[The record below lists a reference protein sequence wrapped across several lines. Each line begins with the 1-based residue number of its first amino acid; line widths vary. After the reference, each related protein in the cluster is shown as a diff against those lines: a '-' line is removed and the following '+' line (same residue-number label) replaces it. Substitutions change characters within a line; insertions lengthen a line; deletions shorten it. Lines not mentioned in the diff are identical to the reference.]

1 MGRSRLLI
9 VVAVV
14 LTHVFLRAPVAAG
27 QAGTAAIAGA
37 VTDTTGSALPGVTI
51 EVRSP
56 ALIEQVRTAVTDG
69 QGAYRILALPPGV
82 YSVTFTLADFRTYRR
97 EGIEL
102 RTGFT
107 APADAVLEVGA
118 VQETVTVTG
127 ASPVV
132 DVQNTQTD
140 NVISRETLQI
150 LPTNQNLQGFATL
163 TPGVTE
169 DGFDVGG
176 NRHERAELKM
186 AGRPPQRLLYDGVT
200 INSLANDGD
209 GKFGSYAVNVPAMQ
223 EVALGLGTMSAEY
236 KDGGINVN
244 HIPREGSNSFAGLV
258 DLGYGNGAMQ
268 WSNLNDEFR
277 NRQVRFAAEARKTWD
292 YAANYGGPIAR
303 NRLWFFGAARWWGGQ
318 ENQPANFYNKLQNAY
333 IGAPFSGVRNYEADV
348 SRRAFTDFHFS
359 DVTGRLTW
367 QVAKNHKISWGHSFQ
382 KSCICDLQVTG
393 AVAPE
398 ATTRFVYDPMHLSHV
413 NYTNPASTRLLI
425 EAGFGYFHDSNLGR
439 PGEGTGP
446 LDISIL
452 ELVGTPTVSANYRYN
467 ASGRGALPSFD
478 YYGHSIFDQYQGR
491 ASMSYVTG
499 TNSLK
504 GGVQLLMAVEDRQTT
519 YGKDAAFPGDV
530 PVSYNFARGLP
541 VSLEQIAS
549 PHLSLTN
556 YRDLGLYIQ
565 DQLTLHRLTL
575 NGGLRFDNFW
585 ASIPAQTRPAGPFVG
600 AISFAAIGSDA
611 LPSFHSVVPRFGAA
625 YDLFGNAKTAIK
637 ASIGKYVNSVGSN
650 LITPYHPALRIST
663 VATRSWS
670 DNGNFV
676 PDCDLTNAAANGE
689 CGALDNRLFG
699 QSTPA
704 TATDPA
710 LLDKGRGYNWQ
721 TTLAV
726 QQEIRQGWGVEV
738 AYDRTWYGDF
748 RVTDNLAVT
757 PADYD
762 PFCVT
767 APSNPR
773 LPNGGGYQIC
783 GLYDINPAKFGAVNN
798 LVTLHE
804 KFGERSQVFNGM
816 RISTDGRFARGAF
829 IGGGL
834 SFGRTWDKNCA
845 IVDSPQGNVG
855 AVPPVPGR
863 LYCDSG
869 PPLSKTIQF
878 KLYSTYSLPY
888 GIDTSATFR
897 VLEGA
902 VIDAN
907 LSYSNAQIAPS
918 LGRDLASCGRLTGAA
933 CTQRVTVPL
942 YAPGDTLFEPRVVVL
957 DWRLSKVVSVGHM
970 RLRGLV
976 DFYNLLNT
984 NAALLVS
991 GTYDSTWPRP
1001 TSTPPGRTV
1010 RIGAKVDW

>member
-1 MGRSRLLI
+1 M
-9 VVAVV
+9 
-14 LTHVFLRAPVAAG
+14 AAG
-27 QAGTAAIAGA
+27 QAGTAAVAGT
-37 VTDTTGSALPGVTI
+37 VTDATGLPLPGVTVSV
-51 EVRSP
+51 ESP
-56 ALIEQVRTAVTDG
+56 ALIEKVRTAVTDG
-69 QGAYRILALPPGV
+69 QGAYRIVALPPGV
-82 YSVTFTLADFRTYRR
+82 YSVTFTLGDFRTYRR

-107 APADAVLEVGA
+107 APADAVLQVGT

-132 DVQNTQTD
+132 DIQNTQTD
-140 NVISRETLQI
+140 NVISQETLQV
-150 LPTNQNLQGFATL
+150 LPTNQNLQGFAAL

-186 AGRPPQRLLYDGVT
+186 AGRPAQRLLYDGVT

-209 GKFGSYAVNVPAMQ
+209 GKFGSYAVNVQAMR

-236 KDGGINVN
+236 KDGGININ
-244 HIPREGSNSFAGLV
+244 HIPKEGGNRFAGLV
-258 DLGYGNGAMQ
+258 DLAYGNGDMQ

-277 NRQVRFAAEARKTWD
+277 ARGVRFAAEARKTWD
-292 YAANYGGPIAR
+292 YAFNYGGPVAR
-303 NRLWFFGAARWWGGQ
+303 NKLWFFGAARWWGGQ
-318 ENQPANFYNKLQNAY
+318 ENQPNNFFNKLDDIY
-333 IGAPFSGVRNYEADV
+333 IGEPFSGVVRYEPDPA
-348 SRRAFTDFHFS
+348 RRAFTDFHFS

-367 QVAKNHKISWGHSFQ
+367 QVARNHKLSWGHSFQ
-382 KSCICDLQVTG
+382 KSCICQLQVTG
-393 AVAPE
+393 TVAPE
-398 ATTRFVYDPMHLSHV
+398 AVNQFVYDPMHLSHV
-413 NYTNPASTRLLI
+413 NYTYPASSRLLI

-439 PGEGTGP
+439 PADETGAR
-446 LDISIL
+446 DISIL
-452 ELVGTPTVSANYRYN
+452 ELVGTETVPANYRYN
-467 ASGRGALPSFD
+467 GSGRSPLPSFD
-478 YYGHSIFDQYQGR
+478 YFGHSIFNQYQGR
-491 ASMSYVTG
+491 TSVSYVTG

-504 GGVQLLMAVEDRQTT
+504 AGVQFLIATEDRQTT
-519 YGKDAAFPGDV
+519 YGDDASFPGDV
-530 PVSYNFARGLP
+530 PVSYNFARGVP

-549 PHLSLTN
+549 PHLSLTH
-556 YRDLGLYIQ
+556 YRDMGVYVQ
-565 DQLTLHRLTL
+565 DQLTLNRLTL
-575 NGGLRFDNFW
+575 NGGIRYDYFG
-585 ASIPAQTRPAGPFVG
+585 ASIPAQTRPAGPFVN
-600 AISFAAIGSDA
+600 AIPFAAISSDA

-637 ASIGKYVNSVGSN
+637 ASVGKYVNSVGSN
-650 LITPYHPALRIST
+650 LIIPYHPALRLST
-663 VATRSWS
+663 VSTRTWS

-676 PDCDLTNAAANGE
+676 PDCDLRNGAANGE

-699 QSTPA
+699 QSVPA
-704 TATDPA
+704 IGTDPA
-710 LLDKGRGYNWQ
+710 LLDEGRGYNWQ
-721 TTLAV
+721 ATVAV
-726 QQEIRQGWGVEV
+726 QQEVREGWAVEV

-757 PADYD
+757 PGDYD

-783 GLYDINPAKFGAVNN
+783 GLYDLNPARFGAVNN
-798 LVTLHE
+798 LVTLQDN
-804 KFGERSQVFNGM
+804 FGERSQVFNGM
-816 RISTDGRFARGAF
+816 RISTDGRFPNGSL

-855 AVPPVPGR
+855 LGIPGQ

-878 KLYSTYSLPY
+878 KLYGTYNLPW
-888 GIDTSATFR
+888 GVETSGTFR

-902 VIDAN
+902 IIDAN
-907 LSYSNAQIAPS
+907 LSYSNAQLAPS
-918 LGRDLASCGRLTGAA
+918 LGRDLAACGRLVGPA
-933 CTQRVTVPL
+933 CTARVTVPL

-957 DWRLSKVVSVGHM
+957 DWRFSKLFQMGQF

-991 GTYDSTWPRP
+991 GTYDAAWPRP